1 MESFNGKLRDE
12 LLNRELFLSLA
23 EARYVLD
30 EWRLDYNHRRPHSA
44 LDWQTPAAFAANL
57 KVQEGRADG
66 AFPSAMQAD
75 HPGFSHKDWTKKP
88 EGPPCHAHIFTS
100 FHDNISIRTIP
111 RPQPHRSS
119 PGFAEG
125 QQRPPFRQHQSW
137 NTQNR
142 HITLAL
148 VKDDGFRQLTLL
160 SLSGALAGTFAMSS
174 TNTWIRAPFTLLSS
188 TLRLRHS
195 SFLGYLGISSF
206 VIPAVSRLVVKYA
219 GSLG

>member
-1 MESFNGKLRDE
+1 MSGGWITTTVVLTVHWIGKRRPSWRQISKLKKTSPTGRPCRRCRQILRSA
-12 LLNRELFLSLA
+12 LRPSLRLSL
-23 EARYVLD
+23 
-30 EWRLDYNHRRPHSA
+30 P
-44 LDWQTPAAFAANL
+44 
-57 KVQEGRADG
+57 
-66 AFPSAMQAD
+66 D